1 METRIFKVSKIDG
14 EYAYISPLDGG
25 EDIFIAIALLPLG
38 IDVGTLLVFENFSFA
53 IYEEN

>member
-38 IDVGTLLVFENFSFA
+38 IDVGTLLVCENFSFA